1 MHHPIRHTVGDEL
14 YRSIPIPA
22 SCEYWLVKAYAAM
35 MVVASS
41 WAISVDPSRT
51 FLPVVVDCLDLD
63 DYTAIT
69 YVDTADLELVIGQ
82 EYPNKIDIIS
92 SKRQSKTKR
101 NDGNL
106 CENSV
111 SMTLRYHSLN
121 IFPCGC
127 TRPHAVPSDCPRKRC
142 VVRKV
147 GVGMDISRR
156 W

>member
-1 MHHPIRHTVGDEL
+1 MLAGESVHCRDGGCFKLGNFSRPFKNL
-14 YRSIPIPA
+14 
-22 SCEYWLVKAYAAM
+22 LAA
-35 MVVASS
+35 
-41 WAISVDPSRT
+41 
-51 FLPVVVDCLDLD
+51 VVDCLDLD

-69 YVDTADLELVIGQ
+69 YVDTADLDLELVIGQ

-106 CENSV
+106 RENSV

-121 IFPCGC
+121 VFPRGC

-156 W
+156 WRRG